1 MTRIAFI
8 TEDLHP
14 WNGRLSPGG
23 CAYYRCMLPANAAGP
38 GAMFG
43 KPAWSAELGFGV
55 VQGGYARFGF
65 DQVMLK
71 MVMARWTPMQMEAA
85 KRLGQRLI
93 VDVDDHY
100 DKIGEDNIAFHTT
113 DPSVNPIHN
122 RDNFRKVVEL
132 ADVVTVTTPE
142 LYDHYAPHVKDIRLI
157 RNGVNPKQF
166 TRHKQKNRKPVIG
179 WVGAIGWRQ
188 ADVKMLRPWLG
199 PWLEKHDL
207 MFHHAGHMP
216 DQPSFAE
223 LADLDPSRVSTSPME
238 AITEYASM
246 LTFDIGIV
254 PMVDSPFN
262 RAKSTNKGLEYALS
276 GIPFV
281 ASALPEYERLADMGV
296 GRVAAH
302 DWHWQA
308 QLDALLD
315 YRVRKHEAAVQ
326 YDRVLRQHTIVQRA
340 PEWVELFSEGAPSR
354 VPDKIVRWIES

>member
-1 MTRIAFI
+1 MR
-8 TEDLHP
+8 
-14 WNGRLSPGG
+14 
-23 CAYYRCMLPANAAGP
+23 PAL
-38 GAMFG
+38 AMFG

-55 VQGGYARFGF
+55 VQGGYARFRIRPS
-65 DQVMLK
+65 DAQ
-71 MVMARWTPMQMEAA
+71 MVMARWAPMQMEAA

-113 DPSVNPIHN
+113 DPTVNPIHN

-188 ADVKMLRPWLG
+188 ADVEMLRPWLG

-207 MFHHAGHMP
+207 MFPPRRAHARPAVVRGALPIWTRLGVYIAHGGDHRVRVHAHVRHRHRADDRQP
-216 DQPSFAE
+216 VQPSQVHE
-223 LADLDPSRVSTSPME
+223 Q
-238 AITEYASM
+238 
-246 LTFDIGIV
+246 
-254 PMVDSPFN
+254 
-262 RAKSTNKGLEYALS
+262 GLEYALS

-281 ASALPEYERLADMGV
+281 ASALPEYERWRTWAWAVSRPTTGT
-296 GRVAAH
+296 GRHSWMRCWITACVSTRRRCSTTGCCDSTPSCSGH
-302 DWHWQA
+302 RSGWSCS
-308 QLDALLD
+308 
-315 YRVRKHEAAVQ
+315 VRARHHACPT
-326 YDRVLRQHTIVQRA
+326 RL
-340 PEWVELFSEGAPSR
+340 
-354 VPDKIVRWIES
+354 